1 MVPKSR
7 RLNRVRTMI
16 TRNSWIGPE
25 PIYNPPPPP
34 PPHPFCGGT
43 LLSSDTVLSAAHCKK
58 DVTKF
63 WVAVG
68 RHDTRE

>member
-7 RLNRVRTMI
+7 RLNRKWIMVP
-16 TRNSWIGPE
+16 TR
-25 PIYNPPPPP
+25 PP